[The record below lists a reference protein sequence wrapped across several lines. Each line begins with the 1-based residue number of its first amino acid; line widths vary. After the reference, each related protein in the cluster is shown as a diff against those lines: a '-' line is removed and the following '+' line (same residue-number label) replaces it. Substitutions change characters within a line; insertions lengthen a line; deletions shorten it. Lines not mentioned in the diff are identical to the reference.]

1 MKQPTPRAW
10 DWVSAGLVFLLL
22 QITAARLVATDWA
35 PDLFW
40 TESLAGL
47 GTLLGL
53 ALGISRFRRG
63 AVLTLVIGYSVT
75 VVPWQLTAS
84 AADRYLADRLNRVA
98 WILYTSFNQFVNQLP
113 VKDTL
118 FFLSFVCLAYWLM
131 GLMAGYLLARH
142 GRVLPSIAV
151 SGAAILIVQAYGNYQ
166 PRGSWW
172 LALFVLTALLLAG
185 RAHFLQQKG
194 ALSHGRV
201 FVSED
206 SGTNLLSG
214 LFMMVAAVVLIAWWI
229 PSSPGSMQ
237 RAVDVW
243 NTYIEPMRER
253 LSNAVTS
260 LEGPYGT
267 PGRNFYGSSLA
278 LGQNAAEGDEQV
290 LNVVVVESPGLNM
303 RYYWRGRVYNIYD
316 GGLWMTSTNA
326 RIPVTA
332 SQDTL
337 GIPDAA
343 DRSRS
348 LFLITSLFSS
358 QSLMY
363 APSPAV
369 GMNRSAEVAAVR
381 VAPDVYDAFSWE
393 ARPAL
398 ASGSTYEVQA
408 QLRNPKVEELQ
419 AAGEAY
425 PDWVRQNYLGVPERH
440 RDELRAL
447 AEEISADQE
456 TQYDKVAAIT
466 NYLRQNIE
474 YTTSVPAAPEGQD
487 PVMWVLTDHK
497 RGFCNYYASA
507 EVLLLRSIGIPA
519 RLAVGFA
526 RGELTDG
533 VYTVFRRDAHA
544 WPEAYFPEIGWVEFE
559 PTTSEP
565 PLVRPTSIVAD
576 DDSPFEPRPRLR
588 PEDET
593 SRVPEDVELAA
604 AATPLP
610 FRLTPAGRALMTVL
624 PILAALTALALG
636 YRLQVMNRIPGF
648 LARAFDASG
657 GPAPTWVRSWDHWN
671 RLQPVERAFAVV
683 GWTLRMLGRPQPVDA
698 TPAAQARALARV
710 LPSASAPVAVLHAE
724 LETGLFT
731 PRQADLSRARTAA
744 LGVLWRGLRQRADRI
759 IASLD
764 GRAVYSDDEN

>member
-1 MKQPTPRAW
+1 M
-10 DWVSAGLVFLLL
+10 FLLL

-53 ALGISRFRRG
+53 ALGFSRFRRG
-63 AVLTLVIGYSVT
+63 AVLTLAFGYT
-75 VVPWQLTAS
+75 LTIVPWQLTRS
-84 AADRYLADRLNRVA
+84 VTDHDLADRLNRVA
-98 WILYTSFNQFVNQLP
+98 WILYTSFNQFANQLP
-113 VKDTL
+113 VKNSL

-151 SGAAILIVQAYGNYQ
+151 AGAAILVVQAYANYQ
-166 PRGSWW
+166 PGGSWW

-185 RAHFLQQKG
+185 RAHFLQQR
-194 ALSHGRV
+194 ATLARGRV

-214 LFMMVAAVVLIAWWI
+214 LFMMVTAVVLVAWWI

-237 RAVDVW
+237 RAAEVW

-278 LGQNAAEGDEQV
+278 LGQNAAAGDEEV
-290 LNVVVVESPGLNM
+290 LNVVVLESPGLNM

-316 GGLWMTSTNA
+316 GGLWAASTTA
-326 RIPVTA
+326 RIPVTPT
-332 SQDTL
+332 QDAL
-337 GIPDAA
+337 GIPDAS
-343 DRSRS
+343 DRSHS

-363 APSPAV
+363 GPSPAV
-369 GMNRSAEVAAVR
+369 AMNRSADVSAVR
-381 VAPDVYDAFSWE
+381 VGPDMYDAFSWE
-393 ARPAL
+393 ARPAM

-419 AAGEAY
+419 TAGETY
-425 PDWVRQNYLGVPERH
+425 PDWVRQNFLGVPERY
-440 RDELRAL
+440 RDELESL
-447 AEEISADQE
+447 AEEISAVHE
-456 TQYDKVAAIT
+456 TPYEKVVAIT
-466 NYLRQNIE
+466 DYLRENIE
-474 YTTSVPAAPEGQD
+474 YATTVPTAPERQD
-487 PVMWVLTDHK
+487 PILWVLMDYK
-497 RGFCNYYASA
+497 KGFCNYYASA

-526 RGELTDG
+526 RGELDDG
-533 VYTVFRRDAHA
+533 MYTVFRRDAHA
-544 WPEAYFPEIGWVEFE
+544 WPEVYFPGIGWVEFE
-559 PTTSEP
+559 PTASEP
-565 PLVRPTSIVAD
+565 PLVRPTTIEAGGD
-576 DDSPFEPRPRLR
+576 NPFEPQPRSHL
-588 PEDET
+588 EDET
-593 SRVPEDVELAA
+593 SRVPEDIQLAPP
-604 AATPLP
+604 ATPLP
-610 FRLTPAGRALMTVL
+610 FRLTPAGRALFALLPVL
-624 PILAALTALALG
+624 AALAALTLG

-648 LARAFDASG
+648 LARAFDAGG
-657 GPAPTWVRSWDHWN
+657 GPAPTWVRSWNQWN
-671 RLQPVERAFAVV
+671 QLEPIERAFAAI
-683 GWTLRMLGRPQPVDA
+683 GLTLRMMGKPQPVNA
-698 TPAAQARALARV
+698 TPAAQARALARI
-710 LPSASAPVAVLHAE
+710 LPSARAPVAVLHAE

-731 PRQADLSRARTAA
+731 PRQADLGRARRAA
-744 LGVLWRGLRQRADRI
+744 LAVLWRGLRTRVDRM

-764 GRAVYSDDEN
+764 GRAVYSDDEQEIPQRGFK